1 MILPQVHLGE
11 SGLEAM
17 INTVALEKRIA
28 PSSISSSLL
37 WALGLFEEGRPPT
50 GTPRGGARLYLRP
63 KGTAF
68 RLAHPHLVCELH
80 A

>member
-37 WALGLFEEGRPPT
+37 WALGLFERRTSSHRHASRRGPT
-50 GTPRGGARLYLRP
+50 IS
-63 KGTAF
+63 
-68 RLAHPHLVCELH
+68 
-80 A
+80 